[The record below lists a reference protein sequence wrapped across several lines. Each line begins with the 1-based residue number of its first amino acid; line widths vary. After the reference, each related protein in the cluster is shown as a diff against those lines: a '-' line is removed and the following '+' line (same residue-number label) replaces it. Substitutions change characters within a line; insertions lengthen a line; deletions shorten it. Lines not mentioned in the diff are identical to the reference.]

1 MYVNLRTSSR
11 SRNWAIT
18 AVTFGSLA
26 AASWSPV
33 VAQDGAPDATAW
45 AVPRTPYGHPDLQGN
60 WTNATLTPVERPEG
74 VAPVLSQEQVA
85 QIERGQAAAVVEGA
99 TPSDPNRPP
108 PPAGGTYPV
117 CIDTATGCYNEVY
130 REPGERVAV
139 VDGAPRSSLVTNP
152 ADGRVPALTPEGQ
165 RRIEDRAELRSRFG
179 PHDHPELLPL
189 AQRCLVS
196 FGSNAGPP
204 MLPNYWY
211 NNNYTIVQNADHVMI
226 MTEMVH
232 DARIIKLGERRPLPA
247 HIRPWLGDSWGRW
260 EGDTLVVE
268 TTNLPRKQL
277 NGNANFAGGSDDF
290 TVTERFTRVD
300 ETTINYEFT
309 VEDPTFYSSPWTA
322 QVPFKAMPD
331 LVYEYACHEANY
343 ALSNVLSGARAQER
357 EATDVGGEPR

>member
-232 DARIIKLGERRPLPA
+232 DVRIIRLGEPTSLPTGV
-247 HIRPWLGDSWGRW
+247 RPWFGDSWGRW

-268 TTNLPRKQL
+268 TTNLNPDHAFRGVPPSQ
-277 NGNANFAGGSDDF
+277 GGK
-290 TVTERFTRVD
+290 VIERFTRVT
-300 ETTINYEFT
+300 EQTILYEFT
-309 VEDPTFYSSPWTA
+309 IDDPTMYASSWGG
-322 QVPFKAMPD
+322 QVPFERFD
-331 LVYEYACHEANY
+331 ESLYEYACHEGNY
-343 ALSNVLSGARAQER
+343 SLANVLRGARYEETSEGQR
-357 EATDVGGEPR
+357 R